1 MSMKTEEIRSQIK
14 NYADKLSDKNINTV
28 YEFMAYLA
36 DKESEKATQ
45 ELLEIP
51 GLLTEIEQAKKDIEG
66 GKVINFE
73 QLKRKF

>member
-1 MSMKTEEIRSQIK
+1 MKTEEIRSQIK